1 MDFKIVPSVC
11 SYCGTGCGILFL
23 VLDGKVVGTM
33 PMKTHP
39 VNEGRLCIKG
49 WNIHEHVNS
58 FIRLKTPL
66 IRKDGRFQK
75 STWQGAIGFTADR
88 LKAIVQEHGPDSVGV
103 LVSAKMTNEENYLA
117 QKFARA
123 AIGTNNVDHCARL

>member
-39 VNEGRLCIKG
+39 VNEGRLCIKAG
-49 WNIHEHVNS
+49 E
-58 FIRLKTPL
+58 FGERGGPAGRKT
-66 IRKDGRFQK
+66 R
-75 STWQGAIGFTADR
+75 
-88 LKAIVQEHGPDSVGV
+88 
-103 LVSAKMTNEENYLA
+103 
-117 QKFARA
+117 
-123 AIGTNNVDHCARL
+123 